1 MYYTNSINERG
12 TPMYLHELI
21 KLDVKE
27 LNKMKK
33 EEIIKVISTYG
44 FQFTSAVEAQEK
56 AKKEL
61 LSAKSDEL
69 ALIRMFAAFI
79 GEDIK
84 TESDYSFEVDYRKHD
99 LMTLAAK
106 VMAKCVDVAK

>member
-1 MYYTNSINERG
+1 
-12 TPMYLHELI
+12 MYLSELV
-21 KLDVKE
+21 KLDSKQ

-33 EEIIKVISTYG
+33 EEIVKVVSDYG
-44 FQFTSAVEAQEK
+44 YQFTQAVNDKAEAEK
-56 AKKEL
+56 K
-61 LSAKSDEL
+61 LSSSNSDQL

-79 GEDIK
+79 GEEIQSD
-84 TESDYSFEVDYRKHD
+84 SDYIFNVDYRKQD